1 MKFLQFAVGTVE
13 RAVTAGFADN
23 MIASYSKAIQKTV
36 SVVQRKDILLSPV
49 ISEIRYDFPQAS
61 LTKDYEVREAVF
73 VSTFP
78 KISHVT
84 SSVFK
89 GVGVRHYSTG
99 AYCSEQKIE
108 DLKHNNKGAISYKIQ
123 KPIKVVFDLDY
134 VLVSNIC
141 LVDSKPNN
149 FDKIL
154 QNVGEDSVIES
165 CGYYF
170 YLYNGWKELIK
181 YVMELS
187 DNDLIFFSSGARERN
202 EDIIPKMLERVLE
215 RDPTEYMRNNVKIF
229 SREHTID
236 TTEMSYAEKEKF
248 QPKGMWGQKK
258 KDLTVAVGS
267 EKLKY
272 TLLIDDDETYII
284 PGQEKNLLR
293 IDGKSAVYNLYNC
306 IKISQDQ
313 KILLENITQYESFR
327 TFNKLFYAA
336 GVLRDVCDTYSKVD
350 RDLVDIMWEDH
361 GFKVEPKHSGFNYEI
376 SSQSYELLKRF
387 ELYQS
392 GLELLGE
399 INSDVGFLMSPSEI

>member
-1 MKFLQFAVGTVE
+1 M
-13 RAVTAGFADN
+13 
-23 MIASYSKAIQKTV
+23 
-36 SVVQRKDILLSPV
+36 
-49 ISEIRYDFPQAS
+49 
-61 LTKDYEVREAVF
+61 
-73 VSTFP
+73 STFP

-187 DNDLIFFSSGARERN
+187 DNDLIFFSSGAKERN

-236 TTEMSYAEKEKF
+236 TTEMSYAEIEKF

-313 KILLENITQYESFR
+313 KILLENIPQYESFR

-350 RDLVDIMWEDH
+350 RDLVDIMWDDH
-361 GFKVEPKHSGFNYEI
+361 GFKVEPKDSG
-376 SSQSYELLKRF
+376 YELVKRF

-399 INSDVGFLMSPSEI
+399 INSDVGFLVPPSKLSTPELTRVFMS

>member
-1 MKFLQFAVGTVE
+1 MDYGLW
-13 RAVTAGFADN
+13 
-23 MIASYSKAIQKTV
+23 
-36 SVVQRKDILLSPV
+36 LL
-49 ISEIRYDFPQAS
+49 
-61 LTKDYEVREAVF
+61 LTLYV
-73 VSTFP
+73 
-78 KISHVT
+78 
-84 SSVFK
+84 
-89 GVGVRHYSTG
+89 
-99 AYCSEQKIE
+99 
-108 DLKHNNKGAISYKIQ
+108 L
-123 KPIKVVFDLDY
+123 FDL
-134 VLVSNIC
+134 VFN
-141 LVDSKPNN
+141 
-149 FDKIL
+149 
-154 QNVGEDSVIES
+154 
-165 CGYYF
+165 
-170 YLYNGWKELIK
+170 LIIK
-181 YVMELS
+181 
-187 DNDLIFFSSGARERN
+187 DNDLIFFSSGAKERN

-313 KILLENITQYESFR
+313 KILLENIPQYESFR

-350 RDLVDIMWEDH
+350 RDLVDIMWDNH
-361 GFKVEPKHSGFNYEI
+361 GFKVEPKDSG
-376 SSQSYELLKRF
+376 YELVKRF

>member
-23 MIASYSKAIQKTV
+23 MIASYSKAIQRTV
-36 SVVQRKDILLSPV
+36 SVVQRKDVLLSPV

-141 LVDSKPNN
+141 LVDSKPHN

-187 DNDLIFFSSGARERN
+187 DNDLIFFSSGAKERN

-258 KDLTVAVGS
+258 KDLTVAVSS

-313 KILLENITQYESFR
+313 KILLENIPQYESFR

-361 GFKVEPKHSGFNYEI
+361 GFKVEPKDSG
-376 SSQSYELLKRF
+376 YELVKRF

>member
-1 MKFLQFAVGTVE
+1 M
-13 RAVTAGFADN
+13 
-23 MIASYSKAIQKTV
+23 
-36 SVVQRKDILLSPV
+36 
-49 ISEIRYDFPQAS
+49 
-61 LTKDYEVREAVF
+61 
-73 VSTFP
+73 
-78 KISHVT
+78 
-84 SSVFK
+84 
-89 GVGVRHYSTG
+89 
-99 AYCSEQKIE
+99 
-108 DLKHNNKGAISYKIQ
+108 
-123 KPIKVVFDLDY
+123 
-134 VLVSNIC
+134 
-141 LVDSKPNN
+141 DSKPNN

-187 DNDLIFFSSGARERN
+187 DNDLIFFSSGAKERN

-313 KILLENITQYESFR
+313 KILLENIPQYESFR

-361 GFKVEPKHSGFNYEI
+361 GFKVEPKHSG
-376 SSQSYELLKRF
+376 YELLKRF

>member
-1 MKFLQFAVGTVE
+1 M
-13 RAVTAGFADN
+13 
-23 MIASYSKAIQKTV
+23 
-36 SVVQRKDILLSPV
+36 
-49 ISEIRYDFPQAS
+49 
-61 LTKDYEVREAVF
+61 
-73 VSTFP
+73 
-78 KISHVT
+78 
-84 SSVFK
+84 
-89 GVGVRHYSTG
+89 
-99 AYCSEQKIE
+99 
-108 DLKHNNKGAISYKIQ
+108 
-123 KPIKVVFDLDY
+123 
-134 VLVSNIC
+134 
-141 LVDSKPNN
+141 DSKPNN

-187 DNDLIFFSSGARERN
+187 DNDLIFFSSGAKERN

-248 QPKGMWGQKK
+248 QPEGMWGQKK

-313 KILLENITQYESFR
+313 KILLENIPQYESFR

-350 RDLVDIMWEDH
+350 RDLVDIMWDDH
-361 GFKVEPKHSGFNYEI
+361 GFKVEPKDSG
-376 SSQSYELLKRF
+376 YELVKRF

>member
-108 DLKHNNKGAISYKIQ
+108 DLKHNNKRAISYKIQ

-141 LVDSKPNN
+141 LVESKPHN

-313 KILLENITQYESFR
+313 KILLENIPQYESFR

-361 GFKVEPKHSGFNYEI
+361 GFKVEPKHSG
-376 SSQSYELLKRF
+376 YELLKRF

-399 INSDVGFLMSPSEI
+399 INSDVGFLMTPSEI